1 MLVRVACRGTQKY
14 VKVTETNGEYNYH
27 QFHQEVI
34 KKFGLPYDVDV
45 TYKDSTETE
54 VDADIFSELLL
65 QGNVTLTACMDDD
78 LSDVSM
84 SSYASFSSNA
94 STLYIDEPLTKKA
107 RLTED
112 CTDKQEAKNM
122 VNEVLMSK
130 PGGAKIMFEYSK
142 TQTLSD
148 STRRQLVNML
158 VADMI
163 EVYGRAPPQTVR
175 TKYALGIVS
184 VFPYLED
191 PYSKNGYEHFYDA
204 SSGTGYLAWRLKT
217 VQRNTHIGEKH
228 RPESPDTSNGP
239 LSEREPFSTTE
250 QLTGDE
256 YREAISVMKH
266 TSDDTVIMEKMKATF
281 QYRQSMARNP
291 QMSQDVLD
299 LFPRFLDTPGLIKQ
313 DFSMLF
319 GEVISEKFLAKWS
332 TFFKPKVINEA
343 KGLSTNYHIE
353 ELIRDAQHESDD
365 DSTGWDSDISALLLL
380 LCLLPPTPKGQRK
393 AGKISPLQAADHL
406 VRFLK
411 KGTSIPAFLESFG
424 SAQPFLLCVGENK
437 KSLQRFFII
446 VDMKAIP
453 CKAQTSVGAFDELF
467 KAHFVFSTSYSE
479 SLSSFYTFIQTA
491 IYNIDAGTSKERPRV
506 RELRARF
513 LSGKN

>member
-1 MLVRVACRGTQKY
+1 MQT
-14 VKVTETNGEYNYH
+14 
-27 QFHQEVI
+27 
-34 KKFGLPYDVDV
+34 
-45 TYKDSTETE
+45 
-54 VDADIFSELLL
+54 FSV
-65 QGNVTLTACMDDD
+65 NSCCKAMS
-78 LSDVSM
+78 LSQPVWM
-84 SSYASFSSNA
+84 
-94 STLYIDEPLTKKA
+94 TKP

-228 RPESPDTSNGP
+228 RPESPDTSSGP

-266 TSDDTVIMEKMKATF
+266 TSDERVVTEKMKATF

-291 QMSQDVLD
+291 QMSQEVLD

-343 KGLSTNYHIE
+343 KGLSPNYLIE
-353 ELIRDAQHESDD
+353 ELIRDAQYESDD

-380 LCLLPPTPKGQRK
+380 LCLLPPTSKGQRK
-393 AGKISPLQAADHL
+393 GGKISPLQAADHL

-411 KGTSIPAFLESFG
+411 FFCIFQKGTSIPAFLESFG

-437 KSLQRFFII
+437 KSIQRFFVI